1 MATTAPKKTSGIPR
15 KPTGTT
21 QNPKLAG
28 VIGDAQKEK
37 EIPLHVLL
45 PESLMT
51 RLRVHAATNGVSLR
65 SIIIELLEKRV

>member
-1 MATTAPKKTSGIPR
+1 MATTPAKKTSGIPR

-21 QNPKLAG
+21 QNTQLAG
-28 VIGDAQKEK
+28 VIHDAKKEK